1 MTRTAE
7 LEATYRI
14 VTPCFSGGADHV
26 AELRLPSFK
35 GVLRF
40 WWRAWAWAHYNR
52 DLEIVKGREDKL
64 FGGPTTG
71 QSRVLLSLVNGP
83 QPRILPKDAILL
95 APDRRSTV
103 GEGARYLG
111 YGVMHAYPSAKTG
124 VKAGQLQ
131 RACLLPPHDF
141 TVHLRCRRIDDEMLE
156 SVTAALTA
164 LGLLGGMGAR
174 SRNGYG
180 SLCLQSLRVDGEERW
195 SQPRSAQDL
204 RLKLENLRVARDS
217 REDLDALPR
226 YTALSAGARHLLLS
240 SGDSEAMDLLNLVGE
255 ELVRFRS
262 SGRAGR
268 ILGGREEAVPRF
280 KDDHLML
287 VTGEPPQSHP
297 RRIAFGLPLN
307 FGPQPRLQV
316 RPHGQLD
323 RRASP
328 LFIHLHECAGQPVAV
343 VSFLPARFLPQRESG
358 MSATISVGGRPVPQL
373 PEEELYEPVRD
384 FLDRLLDHTRRKG
397 HFTQVLEVGS

>member
-1 MTRTAE
+1 MGAAMTRTVE

-14 VTPCFSGGADHV
+14 VTPCFSGGANHD

-52 DLEIVKGREDKL
+52 DLEIIKGREDKL
-64 FGGPTTG
+64 FGGPATG
-71 QSRVLLSLVNGP
+71 QSRVLLSLVNGA
-83 QPRILPKDAILL
+83 QPRILPKDAILP
-95 APDRRSTV
+95 APGRRGTV

-111 YGVMHAYPSAKTG
+111 YGVMHAADARSG

-131 RACLLPPHDF
+131 RACLLAPHDF
-141 TVHLRCRRIDDEMLE
+141 TVHLRCRSVDDEMLE

-164 LGLLGGMGAR
+164 LGLLGGIGAR
-174 SRNGYG
+174 SRKGYG
-180 SLCLQSLRVDGEERW
+180 SLCLQSLRVDGQERW
-195 SQPRSAQDL
+195 SQPQSVQDL
-204 RLKLENLRVARDS
+204 CGKVENLRVSRDL
-217 REDLDALPR
+217 RDDLALPE
-226 YTALSAGARHLLLS
+226 YTALSGAGRHLLLS
-240 SGDSEAMDLLNLVGE
+240 GGNIEAMDLLDLIGA
-255 ELVRFRS
+255 ELVMFRS
-262 SGRAGR
+262 SGRNGQV
-268 ILGGREEAVPRF
+268 LGGRAAAESRF

-287 VTGEPPQSHP
+287 VTGRPPRSHP

-307 FGPQPRLQV
+307 FGSQQV
-316 RPHGQLD
+316 RPHGRLD

-358 MSATISVGGRPVPQL
+358 VNATISVGGRPVPQQ
-373 PEEELYEPVRD
+373 PEEELYQPVRD
-384 FLDRLLDHTRRKG
+384 FLDRLLDDTERQRR
-397 HFTQVLEVGS
+397 FTQVLEVGS